1 MSCFFE
7 DDYAFARGYRGGF
20 LAGVDEVGRGPLVG
34 SVVAAAVILDPD
46 QPISGLAD
54 SKKLSEKKRLL
65 LSDEIKSKALAW
77 SIAEAS
83 IEEIDRLNILHASL
97 LAMSRAVKTL
107 SPTAEF
113 VLVDGNRTP
122 KELDAMCQTVVK
134 GDAVAKCISAASIL
148 AKVWRDNDMVRLDAE
163 FPGYGIAK
171 HKGYPTPAHLS
182 ALQRLGPTAAHRKSF
197 GPVARIL
204 SQ

>member
-83 IEEIDRLNILHASL
+83 IEEIDRL
-97 LAMSRAVKTL
+97 SRAVKTL